1 MMPALP
7 KTPSS
12 SKIRIGES
20 MAISHELSSEIAT
33 ALLTARERSPGE
45 LDDLKEML
53 LQIHS
58 TLEGLSEKRRVDEV
72 ASELEPSGFTKAV
85 GSAG

>member
-1 MMPALP
+1 
-7 KTPSS
+7 
-12 SKIRIGES
+12 
-20 MAISHELSSEIAT
+20 MAISHELSSEITT
-33 ALLTARERSPGE
+33 ALLAARERSPGE

-58 TLEGLSEKRRVDEV
+58 TLERLGEKRGAEDT
-72 ASELEPSGFTKAV
+72 EPEPESTGLTKAF

>member
-1 MMPALP
+1 MPTLP
-7 KTPSS
+7 KRLVRS
-12 SKIRIGES
+12 GES

-33 ALLTARERSPGE
+33 ALLTARERSPDE
-45 LDDLKEML
+45 LDDLIAML

-58 TLEGLSEKRRVDEV
+58 TLEGLSDKRRVDEE
-72 ASELEPSGFTKAV
+72 ATELESSGFKKAV

>member
-1 MMPALP
+1 
-7 KTPSS
+7 
-12 SKIRIGES
+12 

-45 LDDLKEML
+45 LDDLKKML

-58 TLEGLSEKRRVDEV
+58 TLEGLSEKRRT
-72 ASELEPSGFTKAV
+72 EPVEIESDAPLRAQAF
-85 GSAG
+85 GSSQ

>member
-1 MMPALP
+1 
-7 KTPSS
+7 
-12 SKIRIGES
+12 

-33 ALLTARERSPGE
+33 ALLTDRERSPGE
-45 LDDLKEML
+45 LDDLKAML

-58 TLEGLSEKRRVDEV
+58 TLEGLSEKRRVDET
-72 ASELEPSGFTKAV
+72 ASELEPSEFTKAV